1 MATSRSIPRMMQMTT
16 AAFQAVVNLN
26 QQATD
31 PKAIPR
37 QKLLYWFPVGPATR

>member
-1 MATSRSIPRMMQMTT
+1 MMQMTT

-31 PKAIPR
+31 LKAIPSSENFSTSFPPVP
-37 QKLLYWFPVGPATR
+37 LLAKF